1 MPGEVDKLQ
10 VKIEASAKG
19 ALKNVDY
26 LISKLGDLRKVSG
39 ITADSLHAVNV
50 ELRDMSNYLKGIKS
64 VGDPFAGFSRG
75 ASKAAENARK
85 VGDAMRRARK
95 EAEPMQKMEIVP
107 VKPGALKAVTEE
119 MGGFV
124 ERVKDAVGAFN
135 RFRAEWEAWR
145 AATGRAAIGGSTPLL
160 EDSKIID
167 GMPWSEY
174 REDSWRDTVE
184 SPKLLTMVQSIDQ
197 ATESTHRFRD
207 ALASLSPAFSRI
219 SGWIMSG
226 VFKAFTFTWK
236 ALGVAVRTGGKA
248 ILWVAS
254 APFKLLGKAVSSAT
268 HRLTGFLKSIMRI
281 AMYRAIRSALRALT
295 QGLSEGTENLYFF
308 SQAVGSNF
316 APSMDR
322 LATSMLYLKNG
333 FAAMFSPLV
342 EYFTPLIET
351 LVDKLVD
358 AFNWVQRLFAQL
370 TGKTT
375 WNKAVKVQTVYKEAT
390 DNTAKSVKK
399 LRQEIQLMDFDE
411 LNNITDNPDDGSS
424 ASTPEVKNP
433 DPVKMFT
440 IEPTNVNPYDEGS
453 FFANLKAWW
462 NDIDP
467 IGWLWEKVSG
477 WWNGIDFEEA
487 GRKAGEAVRKAWEDF
502 EEWFET
508 FDWKGLWDG
517 FLGILS
523 DIGDWLKG
531 FLRGLFPEYFAQKDK
546 EDAALKTENESYEE
560 RKEILFKYDNSFDEN
575 AHTLDEIN
583 EDISKL
589 AKTRSKIEQ
598 QIDDYFDGDLEKK
611 RLWDEIVNNRTTTIG
626 AKRYEDML
634 NNPDFKAYT
643 QLLTALEENG
653 KAIDKLKKKR
663 QELATKTLANTNKEK
678 RAFYSV
684 SQSLEEYGKDV
695 QSFYNELATQM
706 PQNAA
711 YITAQ
716 TISEFK
722 EADWRDGGILAMEK
736 LKKALIM
743 AGIPKEARELALQA
757 AAKFGAEKGWT
768 TWTANAA
775 TLIENALWAANIP
788 DEYVDV
794 ARTALKGYLTY
805 VNWGNGGKISAEGV
819 MKAFKEAGL
828 PDGVAEVAERAA
840 LDYLSAF
847 DGQDVGKG
855 AVDDVKT
862 GMERRWGET
871 KPTLTADAKVDTSKI
886 PGDMNKF
893 LKGIPSDATW
903 KKLPMDL
910 KIATQNKE
918 LVAAVNKKINEL
930 NKEGVKLSQ
939 VELEALI
946 RTTADELGIEIDNL
960 IDKTKPKALVV
971 PVKFSGK
978 GVPKLVDDKNPY
990 SGFTM
995 ENFARGGFPEM
1006 GTMFVAGEMAGQA
1019 EMVGNINGRTGVAS
1033 GQEITGIGDAVWST
1047 GGTTARLISELI
1059 EVVREKNLTISPSA
1073 ALGRTVAKSQ
1083 RMYATQTG

>member
-1 MPGEVDKLQ
+1 MPG
-10 VKIEASAKG
+10 
-19 ALKNVDY
+19 NVDS
-26 LISKLGDLRKVSG
+26 LQIK
-39 ITADSLHAVNV
+39 INAD
-50 ELRDMSNYLKGIKS
+50 
-64 VGDPFAGFSRG
+64 
-75 ASKAAENARK
+75 ASKAIQAIDQVTKHLMELARVSGRSAGGMK
-85 VGDAMRRARK
+85 AINQSLKDL
-95 EAEPMQKMEIVP
+95 
-107 VKPGALKAVTEE
+107 GAS
-119 MGGFV
+119 
-124 ERVKDAVGAFN
+124 VKDAKKMGNPFSEMTKGMKNYQNAMKSLSGAGVTVNAQAVYFRDLANATGQAGDSASNASNKVRKFGSSLGFLKTSAKIARIALLPLTGAFKLVGN
-135 RFRAEWEAWR
+135 
-145 AATGRAAIGGSTPLL
+145 AAQGGI
-160 EDSKIID
+160 K
-167 GMPWSEY
+167 
-174 REDSWRDTVE
+174 
-184 SPKLLTMVQSIDQ
+184 K
-197 ATESTHRFRD
+197 
-207 ALASLSPAFSRI
+207 
-219 SGWIMSG
+219 
-226 VFKAFTFTWK
+226 
-236 ALGVAVRTGGKA
+236 
-248 ILWVAS
+248 
-254 APFKLLGKAVSSAT
+254 
-268 HRLTGFLKSIMRI
+268 LTGFLKSIVRI
-281 AMYRAIRSALRALT
+281 AMYRAIRSALKAITQALS
-295 QGLSEGTENLYFF
+295 QGTENLYYF

-342 EYFTPLIET
+342 EYFTPLIEN

-502 EEWFET
+502 EEWFGT

>member
-1 MPGEVDKLQ
+1 MPG
-10 VKIEASAKG
+10 
-19 ALKNVDY
+19 NVDS
-26 LISKLGDLRKVSG
+26 LQIK
-39 ITADSLHAVNV
+39 INAD
-50 ELRDMSNYLKGIKS
+50 
-64 VGDPFAGFSRG
+64 
-75 ASKAAENARK
+75 ASKAIQAIDQVTKHLMELARVSGQSAGGMK
-85 VGDAMRRARK
+85 AINQSLKDL
-95 EAEPMQKMEIVP
+95 
-107 VKPGALKAVTEE
+107 GAS
-119 MGGFV
+119 
-124 ERVKDAVGAFN
+124 VKDAKKMGNPFSEMTKGMKNYQNAMKSLSGAGVTINAQAVYFRDLANATGQAGNSASNASNKVRKFGSSLGFLKTSAKIARVALLPLTGAFN
-135 RFRAEWEAWR
+135 LVGN
-145 AATGRAAIGGSTPLL
+145 AAQGGI
-160 EDSKIID
+160 K
-167 GMPWSEY
+167 
-174 REDSWRDTVE
+174 
-184 SPKLLTMVQSIDQ
+184 K
-197 ATESTHRFRD
+197 
-207 ALASLSPAFSRI
+207 
-219 SGWIMSG
+219 
-226 VFKAFTFTWK
+226 
-236 ALGVAVRTGGKA
+236 
-248 ILWVAS
+248 
-254 APFKLLGKAVSSAT
+254 
-268 HRLTGFLKSIMRI
+268 LTGFLKSIVRI
-281 AMYRAIRSALRALT
+281 AMYRAIRSALKAITQALS
-295 QGLSEGTENLYFF
+295 QGTENLYYF

-333 FAAMFSPLV
+333 LAAMFSPLV

-411 LNNITDNPDDGSS
+411 LNNITENKDDGSS
-424 ASTPEVKNP
+424 ASTPKVKNP

-467 IGWLWEKVSG
+467 IGKLWEKVKT
-477 WWNGIDFEEA
+477 WWQGIDFMA
-487 GRKAGEAVRKAWEDF
+487 VGEKVGKTIRNVWERF
-502 EEWFET
+502 KTWFKE
-508 FDWKGLWDG
+508 FDWKAFFAGLKEV
-517 FLGILS
+517 LGDL
-523 DIGDWLKG
+523 GDFFEG
-531 FLRGLFPEYFAQKDK
+531 VLRGLFPEQAKAWDERRAREEERSNINKDRDK
-546 EDAALKTENESYEE
+546 ANNYPLPPKNTFNVNTSANTLEEIAALITKLTKDRKTLEQQMEDAFDADKISEFEAVYANRAILSQPDPNTGISTYDMVYLSDPEYVEWLQIRESMQEV
-560 RKEILFKYDNSFDEN
+560 
-575 AHTLDEIN
+575 
-583 EDISKL
+583 
-589 AKTRSKIEQ
+589 
-598 QIDDYFDGDLEKK
+598 DD
-611 RLWDEIVNNRTTTIG
+611 
-626 AKRYEDML
+626 
-634 NNPDFKAYT
+634 
-643 QLLTALEENG
+643 
-653 KAIDKLKKKR
+653 AIDNLKKKR
-663 QELATKTLANTNKEK
+663 QELATKTLALTNKER
-678 RAFYSV
+678 RAYESV
-684 SQSLEEYGKDV
+684 A
-695 QSFYNELATQM
+695 NELSRYGDKTVEIYTTLAEEI
-706 PQNAA
+706 PQNTAYVAA
-711 YITAQ
+711 KA
-716 TISEFK
+716 ISEFK
-722 EADWRDGGILAMEK
+722 EADWRDGGTLAMRK
-736 LKKALIM
+736 LNKALID
-743 AGIPKEARELALQA
+743 ANIPYEARQIALQA
-757 AAKFGAEKGWT
+757 AARFGAEKGWT

-775 TLIENALWAANIP
+775 MLIENALWAAEIP
-788 DEYVDV
+788 DEYVAV

-805 VNWGNGGKISAEGV
+805 VDWANGGHISAQGIYQ
-819 MKAFKEAGL
+819 AFKDAGL
-828 PDGVAEVAERAA
+828 PEGVAEIAERAA
-840 LDYLSAF
+840 LDYLSGF
-847 DGQDVGKG
+847 DGENVGKG
-855 AVDDVKT
+855 AVDDVVV
-862 GMERRWGET
+862 GMAAAWKKD
-871 KPTLTADAKVDTSKI
+871 KPTLTADAKVDTSTI

-918 LVAAVNKKINEL
+918 LVDAVNKKIAQL

-1047 GGTTARLISELI
+1047 GGTTARLIGELI